1 MQVIRYHSAEE
12 LLLKAEFYLE
22 KKEAVNNLLLG
33 ILFSLINKSSP
44 NQYNS
49 ELFFAAVEEE
59 EEEQLL
65 IVMLMTPP
73 YNLVIYGEGEKI
85 DEAIKLSV
93 SYLLTNNIAIP
104 GVIGQFQIAT
114 NFAKVWEQRTGC
126 SSTIKMKQR
135 IYKLEKVKGV
145 KLSPGKIR
153 TADINDIEFVSDW
166 VYRFSEDILEKITLD
181 NARKFAKE
189 AIKRSSVYLWQEKE
203 PVSIAAYSRPTK
215 NGISVNLVYTPP
227 KFRNKGYAT
236 SCVASLSKLLLQKG
250 YKFCTLYTD
259 LLNPTS
265 NSIYIKIGYKP
276 IADSIVYNF

>member
-12 LLLKAEFYLE
+12 LLSKAEFFLE

-49 ELFFAAVEEE
+49 DLFFAAVEEE
-59 EEEQLL
+59 EQLL
-65 IVMLMTPP
+65 IVMIMTPP

-93 SYLLTNNIAIP
+93 SYLLSNNITIP

-114 NFAKVWEQRTGC
+114 NFANVWEQRTGC

-153 TADINDIEFVSDW
+153 TADINDIELLSNW
-166 VYRFSEDILEKITLD
+166 ICEFSKDILEEMTHED
-181 NARKFAKE
+181 AYEFAKK
-189 AIKRSSVYLWQEKE
+189 AINKSFIYLWQDRE
-203 PVSIAAYSRPTK
+203 PVSIAAESRPTK

-227 KFRNKGYAT
+227 KFRKKGYAT
-236 SCVASLSKLLLQKG
+236 SCVVSLSKLLLQKG

-276 IADSIVYNF
+276 IAESIVYHFK